1 MARLTQQ
8 EQREIIRYL
17 EADNPPLA
25 NLRMILSPIVKG
37 KQ

>member
-8 EQREIIRYL
+8 EQQETIRYL
-17 EADNPPLA
+17 EADNPLLA
-25 NLRMILSPIVKG
+25 NLRMIFSPIVKG